1 MILMKTVPVN
11 CHFSLCYTW
20 GSIDPKNHTPLYAKV
35 MVIIK
40 VSHPPSDGDR
50 DYRSCPLK

>member
-11 CHFSLCYTW
+11 CHFSLSSTW